1 MKKNIALFSLVSFII
16 GCSTV
21 TSNQPANSD
30 MVDVKL
36 KFKAQANGQDIECGK
51 TYESIGTT
59 KSKVSITDFR
69 LYVHNV
75 RLVDDKGVET
85 KLNLDQDKKWQDGNV
100 SLLDFENKSGE
111 CTSGTEETHKE
122 ITGKIAKGNYK
133 AVKFT
138 VGVPFEK
145 NHQDVTKADSPLNL
159 TSMFWVWNSGYKFM
173 RLDLKTTGV
182 PQGYF
187 LHLGSTGCM
196 VDTSKTMSIKHEEMD
211 GMAGMDMP
219 AQPNVPSM
227 CKNPNRPEVVLNDF
241 NYEKNNIV
249 LDVASLFA
257 NSNVDTNQENS
268 PSGCMSSPDDAD
280 CKTVFNNLGLD
291 FGDSKATSQ
300 KLFVVEK

>member
-16 GCSTV
+16 GCST
-21 TSNQPANSD
+21 TNTNQPANSD
-30 MVDVKL
+30 MIPVKL
-36 KFKAQANGQDIECGK
+36 NFKAQANGQDIECGK
-51 TYESIGTT
+51 TYENIGTS

-69 LYVHNV
+69 LYIHNV

-133 AVKFT
+133 GLKFS

-173 RLDLKTTGV
+173 RLDLKTTGL

-187 LHLGSTGCM
+187 FHLGSTACM
-196 VDTSKTMSIKHEEMD
+196 VDTSKTMTTKHEE
-211 GMAGMDMP
+211 MAGMDMSANP
-219 AQPNVPSM
+219 SIPSM
-227 CKNPNRPEVVLNDF
+227 CKNPNRPEVVLNEF
-241 NYEKNNIV
+241 NYEKNNVV
-249 LDVASLFA
+249 LDLDTLFST
-257 NSNVDTNQENS
+257 SNVDSNQENS
-268 PSGCMSSPDDAD
+268 PSGCMSTPDDPD
-280 CKTVFNNLGLD
+280 CKAIFNTLGLD
-291 FGDSKATSQ
+291 FGDSKGTDQ
-300 KLFVVEK
+300 KFFRVEK